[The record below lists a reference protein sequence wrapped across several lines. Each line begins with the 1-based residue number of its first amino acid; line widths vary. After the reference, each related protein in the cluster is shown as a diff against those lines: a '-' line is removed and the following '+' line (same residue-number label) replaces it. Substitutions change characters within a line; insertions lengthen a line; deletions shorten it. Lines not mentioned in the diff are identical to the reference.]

1 MIILETERLLLRY
14 LVPQDIPLL
23 INLWTD
29 PDVTRFMGG
38 PRDVE
43 TLQKNLKKKAQN
55 PSAEQFDLWPLIE
68 RSSGNL
74 IGNCGLLAKEVG
86 GVTEYEV
93 IYVLA
98 KSAWGNGYASEIG
111 RALGTYAYHV
121 RGINR
126 LVALVQPEN
135 TASERVA
142 QKMGMRLEKEI
153 VRPEGGIRRLYAM
166 YLPH

>member
-1 MIILETERLLLRY
+1 MVILETERLLLRY
-14 LVPQDIPLL
+14 LKPQDIPFLV
-23 INLWTD
+23 NLWTD

-38 PRDVE
+38 PRDVS
-43 TLQKNLKKKAQN
+43 TLQKNLTETAQN
-55 PSAEQFDLWPLIE
+55 PLAEQFALWPLVE
-68 RSSGNL
+68 KSSGNL
-74 IGNCGLLAKEVG
+74 IGHCGLLAKDVG

-98 KSAWGNGYASEIG
+98 KSVWGKGYANEIG
-111 RALGTYAYHV
+111 RALGTFAYHE

-126 LVALVQPEN
+126 LVALVSPEN

-142 QKMGMRLEKEI
+142 LKMGMHLEKEI
-153 VRPEGGIRRLYAM
+153 VRPEGGIRRVYAM